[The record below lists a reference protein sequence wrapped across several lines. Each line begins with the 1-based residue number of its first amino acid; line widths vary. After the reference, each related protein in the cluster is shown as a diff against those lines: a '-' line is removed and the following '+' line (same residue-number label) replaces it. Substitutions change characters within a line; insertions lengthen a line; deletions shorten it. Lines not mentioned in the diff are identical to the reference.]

1 MGYELAEKSILGTM
15 FSENYLI
22 LDSNMQ
28 VEFFRGHVNQTIYTV
43 MRELAAEGKSV
54 DYITVLTRRDPSDLG
69 GANYLFELKRFSNP
83 SRFDEYEELVITE
96 WKEHEKSR
104 ILHRASQQNWSILDI
119 QQAFDELQGLNAE
132 TSRTSLTEDLVT
144 QYERPYI
151 PMETMTGIPTGLTDL
166 DKMLNGFQDSEYI
179 VVAARPSVGK
189 TDTLNHFALQA
200 GWQGHM
206 PLVFSLEM
214 SRKTMIDRLIAST
227 GEYSRLKMRDPYK
240 YFTEKQKSEW
250 TTVLN
255 HLSSA
260 KLRIDDESGLTV
272 SQIKARA
279 RSVIKE
285 NPTKRPIIFIDYLQI
300 IRPEGKVVNQTLA
313 IGQISS
319 DLKKMA
325 KEFNCPVVVLSQLSR
340 NVENRHDKHPMMSDL
355 RDSGN
360 IEQDADV
367 IAFLYREDYYERE
380 KAPTNLLEIEI
391 AKHRNGP
398 TGTITT
404 IYSKETGKLYDF
416 DENKY
421 KGGANL

>member
-1 MGYELAEKSILGTM
+1 
-15 FSENYLI
+15 
-22 LDSNMQ
+22 
-28 VEFFRGHVNQTIYTV
+28 
-43 MRELAAEGKSV
+43 
-54 DYITVLTRRDPSDLG
+54 
-69 GANYLFELKRFSNP
+69 
-83 SRFDEYEELVITE
+83 
-96 WKEHEKSR
+96 
-104 ILHRASQQNWSILDI
+104 
-119 QQAFDELQGLNAE
+119 
-132 TSRTSLTEDLVT
+132 
-144 QYERPYI
+144 YERPYI

-285 NPTKRPIIFIDYLQI
+285 
-300 IRPEGKVVNQTLA
+300 
-313 IGQISS
+313 
-319 DLKKMA
+319 
-325 KEFNCPVVVLSQLSR
+325 
-340 NVENRHDKHPMMSDL
+340 
-355 RDSGN
+355 
-360 IEQDADV
+360 
-367 IAFLYREDYYERE
+367 
-380 KAPTNLLEIEI
+380 
-391 AKHRNGP
+391 
-398 TGTITT
+398 
-404 IYSKETGKLYDF
+404 
-416 DENKY
+416 
-421 KGGANL
+421 